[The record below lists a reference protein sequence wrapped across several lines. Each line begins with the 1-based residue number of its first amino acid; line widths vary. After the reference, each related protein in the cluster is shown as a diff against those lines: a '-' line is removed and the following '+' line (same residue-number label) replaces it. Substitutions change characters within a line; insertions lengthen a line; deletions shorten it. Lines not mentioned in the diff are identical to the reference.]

1 VQILFAVGTTKIN
14 MEPETESRSS
24 LATSHH
30 NRNKVHNIANQIRLT
45 GWITLWV
52 QLALALVS
60 GLLLLF
66 ASTGR
71 NFADKSNPG
80 LGIGVFWAVGGIL
93 LLLFSV
99 FWDFRYTRIGKRLDN
114 PNPTLHPSKADTTR
128 AIRMG
133 ILVSL
138 VGIFITILGAGTSVS
153 VLVAKAVSQPPGV
166 AITDP
171 NKIIRALDVFIV
183 VANIN
188 GIAAHFFGT
197 IASMWLLEKV
207 HQH

>member
-1 VQILFAVGTTKIN
+1 MQ
-14 MEPETESRSS
+14 PETRA

-30 NRNKVHNIANQIRLT
+30 NRNKIHKIAHQIRLT
-45 GWITLWV
+45 GWVLLWV

-66 ASTGR
+66 SSTGR
-71 NFADKSNPG
+71 NFANQPNPG
-80 LGIGVFWAVGGIL
+80 LGIGVIWAIIGIL

-99 FWDFRYTRIGKRLDN
+99 FWDFRYTRIGRRLGN
-114 PNPTLHPSKADTTR
+114 INPTLHPSKADTTR

-138 VGIFITILGAGTSVS
+138 IGILITILGAGTSVS

-188 GIAAHFFGT
+188 GIAAHFVGT
-197 IASMWLLEKV
+197 VASIWLLEKV

>member
-1 VQILFAVGTTKIN
+1 METSKIN

-30 NRNKVHNIANQIRLT
+30 NRNRIPKIAHQIRLT
-45 GWITLWV
+45 GWVLLWV

-71 NFADKSNPG
+71 NFANQPNPG
-80 LGIGVFWAVGGIL
+80 LGIGVIWAIIGIL

-99 FWDFRYTRIGKRLDN
+99 FWDFRYTRIGRRLGN
-114 PNPTLHPSKADTTR
+114 INPTLHPSKADTTR

-138 VGIFITILGAGTSVS
+138 IGILITILGAGISVS

-188 GIAAHFFGT
+188 GIAAHFVGT
-197 IASMWLLEKV
+197 VASIWLLEKV
-207 HQH
+207 HPR

>member
-1 VQILFAVGTTKIN
+1 MEKNIQTETK
-14 MEPETESRSS
+14 TQGRS
-24 LATSHH
+24 LVPSHPLQRIAH
-30 NRNKVHNIANQIRLT
+30 NIRLT

-60 GLLLLF
+60 GLSLLF
-66 ASTGR
+66 AATGR
-71 NFADKSNPG
+71 EFADRSNPG
-80 LGIGVFWAVGGIL
+80 LGIGIFWAISGIL
-93 LLLFSV
+93 VLLFGV
-99 FWDFRYTRIGKRLDN
+99 FWDFRYTRIGRRLAN

-128 AIRMG
+128 AIRLG
-133 ILVSL
+133 IMVGL
-138 VGIFITILGAGTSVS
+138 VGLLVTILGAGVSVS

-188 GIAAHFFGT
+188 GIAAHFVGVV
-197 IASMWLLEKV
+197 ASMWLLERV

>member
-1 VQILFAVGTTKIN
+1 MQPK
-14 MEPETESRSS
+14 TEVRSS

-30 NRNKVHNIANQIRLT
+30 NRNRIQKIAHQIRLT
-45 GWITLWV
+45 GWVLLWV

-66 ASTGR
+66 ASPGR
-71 NFADKSNPG
+71 NFTDQANPG
-80 LGIGVFWAVGGIL
+80 LGIGVIWAIIGIL

-99 FWDFRYTRIGKRLDN
+99 FWDFRYTRIGRRLGN
-114 PNPTLHPSKADTTR
+114 INPTLHPSKTDTTR

-133 ILVSL
+133 ILLSL
-138 VGIFITILGAGTSVS
+138 VGILITILGAGISVS

-188 GIAAHFFGT
+188 GIAAHFVGT
-197 IASMWLLEKV
+197 VASIWLLEKV

>member
-1 VQILFAVGTTKIN
+1 MK
-14 MEPETESRSS
+14 PETESRSS

-30 NRNKVHNIANQIRLT
+30 SRNKIPKIAHQIRLT
-45 GWITLWV
+45 GWVMLWV

-66 ASTGR
+66 SSTGR
-71 NFADKSNPG
+71 NFANQPNPG
-80 LGIGVFWAVGGIL
+80 LGIGVIWAIIGIL

-99 FWDFRYTRIGKRLDN
+99 FWDFRYTRIGRRLGN
-114 PNPTLHPSKADTTR
+114 INPTLHPSKADTTR

-138 VGIFITILGAGTSVS
+138 VGIFIAILGAGTSVS

-188 GIAAHFFGT
+188 GIAAHFVGT
-197 IASMWLLEKV
+197 VASIWLLEKV

>member
-1 VQILFAVGTTKIN
+1 MGTTKIN
-14 MEPETESRSS
+14 MEPETETRSS

-30 NRNKVHNIANQIRLT
+30 NRNRIPKIAHQIRLT
-45 GWITLWV
+45 GWVMLWV
-52 QLALALVS
+52 QLSLALVS

-71 NFADKSNPG
+71 NFANQPNPG
-80 LGIGVFWAVGGIL
+80 LGIGVIWAIIGIL

-99 FWDFRYTRIGKRLDN
+99 FWDFRYTRIGRRLGN
-114 PNPTLHPSKADTTR
+114 INPTLHPSKADTTR

-133 ILVSL
+133 ILLSL
-138 VGIFITILGAGTSVS
+138 IGILITILGAGISVS

-188 GIAAHFFGT
+188 GIAAHFIGT
-197 IASMWLLEKV
+197 VASMWLLEKV

>member
-1 VQILFAVGTTKIN
+1 MQPD
-14 MEPETESRSS
+14 PEVRSPESEVRSS

-30 NRNKVHNIANQIRLT
+30 NRNKVHIIANQIRLT
-45 GWITLWV
+45 GWVMLWV
-52 QLALALVS
+52 QLALALVC

-66 ASTGR
+66 ASPGR
-71 NFADKSNPG
+71 NFTDQSNPG
-80 LGIGVFWAVGGIL
+80 LGIGVFWAVGGII

-99 FWDFRYTRIGKRLDN
+99 FWDFRYTRIGRRLDN

-133 ILVSL
+133 IIVSL
-138 VGIFITILGAGTSVS
+138 VGILITILGAGTSVS

-188 GIAAHFFGT
+188 GIAAHFVGT
-197 IASMWLLEKV
+197 VASMWLLEKV

>member
-1 VQILFAVGTTKIN
+1 
-14 MEPETESRSS
+14 MEPNTEVRS
-24 LATSHH
+24 LVPSHH
-30 NRNKVHNIANQIRLT
+30 NRNRQHKIATQIRLT

-52 QLALALVS
+52 QLALALVCT
-60 GLLLLF
+60 LLLLF
-66 ASTGR
+66 ASPGR
-71 NFADKSNPG
+71 EFAQQPNPG
-80 LGIGVFWAVGGIL
+80 LGIGVFWVVTSIL
-93 LLLFSV
+93 LLLFSI
-99 FWDFRYTRIGKRLDN
+99 FWDFRYTRIGRRLDN
-114 PNPTLHPSKADTTR
+114 PKTSLHPSKADTTR

-133 ILVSL
+133 VMVGLLGILLS
-138 VGIFITILGAGTSVS
+138 ILGATTSVS

-188 GIAAHFFGT
+188 GIAAHFVGT
-197 IASMWLLEKV
+197 VASIWLLEKV

>member
-1 VQILFAVGTTKIN
+1 MQ
-14 MEPETESRSS
+14 PHTEVRSLVRS
-24 LATSHH
+24 HARTSKH
-30 NRNKVHNIANQIRLT
+30 KIANQIRLT
-45 GWITLWV
+45 GWMMLWV

-71 NFADKSNPG
+71 DFVGQSNPG
-80 LGIGVFWAVGGIL
+80 LGIGVFWAVTGIL

-99 FWDFRYTRIGKRLDN
+99 FWDFRYTRIGRRLDN

-138 VGIFITILGAGTSVS
+138 VGMLLTILGAGTSVS
-153 VLVAKAVSQPPGV
+153 LLVAKVVSQPPGV
-166 AITDP
+166 AIISP

-188 GIAAHFFGT
+188 GIAAHYIGAV
-197 IASMWLLEKV
+197 ASMWLLEKV

>member
-1 VQILFAVGTTKIN
+1 MGTSKIN
-14 MEPETESRSS
+14 MEPETDPEVRSS

-30 NRNKVHNIANQIRLT
+30 NRNRIPKIAHQIRLT
-45 GWITLWV
+45 GWVLLWV

-60 GLLLLF
+60 GVLLLF

-71 NFADKSNPG
+71 NFANQPNPG
-80 LGIGVFWAVGGIL
+80 LGIGVIWAIIGIL

-99 FWDFRYTRIGKRLDN
+99 FWDFRYTRIGRRLGN
-114 PNPTLHPSKADTTR
+114 INPTLHPSKADTTR

-138 VGIFITILGAGTSVS
+138 IGILITILGAGISVS

-188 GIAAHFFGT
+188 GIAAHFVGT
-197 IASMWLLEKV
+197 VASIWLLEKV
-207 HQH
+207 HPR

>member
-1 VQILFAVGTTKIN
+1 MK
-14 MEPETESRSS
+14 PETESRSS

-30 NRNKVHNIANQIRLT
+30 NRNKIPKIAHQIRLT
-45 GWITLWV
+45 GWVLLWV

-66 ASTGR
+66 SSTGR
-71 NFADKSNPG
+71 NFANQPNPG
-80 LGIGVFWAVGGIL
+80 LGIGVIWAIIGIL

-99 FWDFRYTRIGKRLDN
+99 FWDFRYTRIGRRLGN
-114 PNPTLHPSKADTTR
+114 INPTLHPSKADTTR

-138 VGIFITILGAGTSVS
+138 VGIFIAILGAGTSVS

-188 GIAAHFFGT
+188 GIAAHFVGT
-197 IASMWLLEKV
+197 VASIWLLEKV